1 MPHPVEIL
9 YQHLTSILA
18 HALGEAEHTDTA
30 CSCCLRPASA
40 FGNIG
45 FSGVD
50 SYKTPIFHCPACRTM
65 TVTDV
70 EIMGIERSAGKNF
83 VGQKFGMWSG
93 VGWVHEIETGRSTLL
108 APPGVTAKL
117 PPLFLEKVTVVEMTV
132 AGHLP
137 WIAKNATF
145 PLLYI
150 ESFGRKTAALIRGLT
165 VSLSSH
171 ALYCCS
177 DDGMDSVTRVTST
190 VDLDTALHL
199 TKQLTELESSDRNKF
214 KKLVRDLSN
223 GRVTPEEATSVIRG
237 NQTFAPLFRLLP
249 ADPHQRIKLI
259 SLTEKLQ

>member
-18 HALGEAEHTDTA
+18 DALGESEHTDTA

-50 SYKTPIFHCPACRTM
+50 SYKTPIFHCPACRAM

-190 VDLDTALHL
+190 VDLDTALRL
-199 TKQLTELESSDRNKF
+199 AQQLAELESSERNQF

-223 GRVTPEEATSVIRG
+223 GRITPEEATSVIK
-237 NQTFAPLFRLLP
+237 NNPSFPPLFRLLP